1 MRNTGVNFNTPAIIK
16 KLISTVS
23 YFQVRSQLRRQAAAH
38 SDHVKDVVEVET
50 SELKRKHTH
59 EMEINIST
67 ERSAHQNEFSSL
79 AGRVDGIRL
88 IIRQKAELESKIRTA
103 QELWLA
109 CKALNLA
116 LSIETPQTGIRPPL
130 RSEVNAIQNVANE
143 VKLAPESNEIS
154 TLERNDFVDTIL
166 KSIPK

>member
-1 MRNTGVNFNTPAIIK
+1 
-16 KLISTVS
+16 
-23 YFQVRSQLRRQAAAH
+23 
-38 SDHVKDVVEVET
+38 
-50 SELKRKHTH
+50 
-59 EMEINIST
+59 MEINIST

-109 CKALNLA
+109 CKALSLA
-116 LSIETPQTGIRPPL
+116 LSIETPQTEIRPPL